1 MLNFVNNNTRF
12 SVTFTE
18 HEIATICQSLINIKM
33 VSRDYDTI
41 RLCIALLGA
50 FSRSLNN

>member
-1 MLNFVNNNTRF
+1 MIPNANDNTRF

-50 FSRSLNN
+50 FNRSLNN